1 MMNNYAQMISKLKT
15 PEVIK
20 QLTYIYGQREGM
32 LVSQSARYARML
44 KKHEEIVNCAEGL
57 LMISAPGRTEIG
69 GNHTDHNRGKVLAAA
84 VNLDTLAA
92 VTPRSDRIVNIHS
105 EGYAPLSVDLN
116 DLSIREEEKGTTA
129 ALVRG
134 VASKMQ
140 EEGHAIG
147 GFDAVMTSTV
157 RGGSGLSSSAAVEVL
172 LCAIFDELY
181 NGNKLDAKQ
190 RARISQY
197 AENVYFGK
205 PCGMLDQMASSL
217 GGLAYMDFKE
227 DDPELQAVSYDFA
240 AKGYALV
247 VVNTGGSHDDL
258 TDDYAAVPAEMRAVA
273 AHFGESSL
281 RRVLPE
287 SFMQAIPQLRK
298 SLQIAHADRAIMR
311 AGHYFAENRRVSEQ
325 VDALKRDDLE
335 TFFRLIIESG
345 RSSYC
350 YLQNIFAK
358 SDRQELSLGLMLGE
372 QKLTGIGAWR
382 VHGGGFAGTTLN
394 FVPMKKL
401 DSFVAEMEAVFGE
414 HSCNVIDI
422 RPVGPACVKLG

>member
-1 MMNNYAQMISKLKT
+1 MNKYAQMISQLKT
-15 PEVIK
+15 PEVVK

-32 LVSQSARYARML
+32 LVSQTTRYTRLL
-44 KKHEEIVNCAEGL
+44 KKHEEIVNNSEGL

-92 VTPRSDRIVNIHS
+92 VTPRADGVVNIHS
-105 EGYAPLSVDLN
+105 EGYAPLSVNLSDLTM
-116 DLSIREEEKGTTA
+116 REEEKGTTA

-134 VASKMQ
+134 VAAKLK
-140 EEGHAIG
+140 EEGFAIG

-181 NGNKLDAKQ
+181 NANKLTAKQ
-190 RARISQY
+190 RAKISQY

-240 AKGYALV
+240 ARGYALV

-258 TDDYAAVPAEMRAVA
+258 TEDYAAVPAEMRAVA
-273 AHFGESSL
+273 GFFGESSL

-298 SLQIAHADRAIMR
+298 TLNIPHADRAIMR
-311 AGHYFAENRRVSEQ
+311 AAHYFAENRRVTEQ
-325 VDALKRDDLE
+325 VDALKKDDLDA
-335 TFFRLIIESG
+335 FFRLIIASG

-358 SDRQELSLGLMLGE
+358 TDRQELSLGLMLGE
-372 QKLTGIGAWR
+372 QKLSGVGAWR

-394 FVPMKKL
+394 FVPQKNL
-401 DSFVAEMEAVFGE
+401 DSFVREMEAVFGE
-414 HSCNVIDI
+414 HSCNILDI
-422 RPVGPACVKLG
+422 RPVGPACVRLG

>member
-1 MMNNYAQMISKLKT
+1 MNKYAQMISQLKT
-15 PEVIK
+15 PEVVK
-20 QLTYIYGQREGM
+20 QLTHIYGQREGM
-32 LVSQSARYARML
+32 LVSQTTRYTRLL
-44 KKHEEIVNCAEGL
+44 KKHEEIVNNSEGL

-92 VTPRSDRIVNIHS
+92 VTPRADGVVNIHS
-105 EGYAPLSVDLN
+105 EGYAPLSVDLS
-116 DLSIREEEKGTTA
+116 DLVMREDEKGTTA

-134 VASKMQ
+134 VASKLK
-140 EEGHAIG
+140 EEGYAIG

-190 RARISQY
+190 RAKYSQY

-273 AHFGESSL
+273 NYFGESSL

-287 SFMQAIPQLRK
+287 SFMKAIPQLRANLK
-298 SLQIAHADRAIMR
+298 IPHADRAIMR
-311 AGHYFAENRRVSEQ
+311 AGHYFAENRRVTEQ
-325 VDALKRDDLE
+325 VDALKKDDLDA
-335 TFFRLIIESG
+335 FFRLIIASG

-372 QKLTGIGAWR
+372 QKLSGIGAWR

-394 FVPMKKL
+394 FVPQKNL
-401 DSFVAEMEAVFGE
+401 DSFVREMEAVFGE
-414 HSCNVIDI
+414 HSCNILDI

>member
-1 MMNNYAQMISKLKT
+1 MNNYAQMISQLKT
-15 PEVIK
+15 PEVVK

-32 LVSQSARYARML
+32 LVSQTARYTRLL
-44 KKHEEIVNCAEGL
+44 KRHEEIVNNADNL
-57 LMISAPGRTEIG
+57 LMVSAPGRTEIG

-92 VTPRSDRIVNIHS
+92 VTPRNDSIVNIHS

-116 DLSIREEEKGTTA
+116 DLAVVESEKGTTA

-134 VASKMQ
+134 VASKLK
-140 EEGHAIG
+140 EEGYKIG

-181 NGNKLDAKQ
+181 NGGNALDAKQ

-273 AHFGESSL
+273 AYFGENSL

-287 SFMQAIPQLRK
+287 TFMQSIPQLRK
-298 SLQIAHADRAIMR
+298 ALKMDHADRAIMR
-311 AGHYFAENRRVSEQ
+311 AGHYFAENRRVTEQ
-325 VDALKRDDLE
+325 VDALKNDDLE
-335 TFFRLIIESG
+335 AFFQLIIASG

-350 YLQNIFAK
+350 YLQNIFAR

-394 FVPMKKL
+394 FVPLKKL

-414 HSCNVIDI
+414 HSCNIIDI
-422 RPVGPACVKLG
+422 RPVGPACIKL